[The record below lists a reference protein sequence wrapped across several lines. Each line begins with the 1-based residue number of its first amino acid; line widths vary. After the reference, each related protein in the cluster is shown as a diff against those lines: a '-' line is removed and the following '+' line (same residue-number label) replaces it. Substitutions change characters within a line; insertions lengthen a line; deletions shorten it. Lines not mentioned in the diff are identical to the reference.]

1 MSEQAVQEVAL
12 RVALERAIARQS
24 DDYDRRAR
32 QYADRLTGTKL
43 EKTQVRGLETLAST
57 TDKVSDITDWLKLR
71 VGRDAGRDR
80 WAKEGIG
87 RDLVTELEGLRRDAK
102 EVVDKLRV
110 GEGRVGEG
118 RVGEGRVGEGRVGEG
133 RVGEGRVGEGRVGEG
148 RVGEGSA
155 FTYPMDPDL
164 ERQVHLRLC
173 REFLKHLA
181 AHFEYLKA
189 ERER

>member
-12 RVALERAIARQS
+12 RVALERAIARKSDEYDQS
-24 DDYDRRAR
+24 ARR
-32 QYADRLTGTKL
+32 YADQLVGTKL
-43 EKTQVRGLETLAST
+43 DKTQIRGLETLAST

-71 VGRDAGRDR
+71 VGRDSKREG

-87 RDLVTELEGLRRDAK
+87 RDLVNELEGLRNDAK
-102 EVVDKLRV
+102 RIVDELRA
-110 GEGRVGEG
+110 GEGT
-118 RVGEGRVGEGRVGEG
+118 
-133 RVGEGRVGEGRVGEG
+133 
-148 RVGEGSA
+148 A
-155 FTYPMDPDL
+155 FAYPVDPDL

-189 ERER
+189 EQER

>member
-12 RVALERAIARQS
+12 RVALERAIARKS
-24 DDYDRRAR
+24 DGYDQRAR
-32 QYADRLTGTKL
+32 QYADQLVGTKL
-43 EKTQVRGLETLAST
+43 DKTQIRGLETLAGT

-71 VGRDAGRDR
+71 VGRDSGRER

-87 RDLVTELEGLRRDAK
+87 RDLVNQLEGLRNDAK
-102 EVVDKLRV
+102 KIAQGL
-110 GEGRVGEG
+110 GRG
-118 RVGEGRVGEGRVGEG
+118 
-133 RVGEGRVGEGRVGEG
+133 
-148 RVGEGSA
+148 
-155 FTYPMDPDL
+155 DPDL

-189 ERER
+189 EE

>member
-12 RVALERAIARQS
+12 RVAMERAIARKSDEYDQS
-24 DDYDRRAR
+24 ARR
-32 QYADRLTGTKL
+32 YADQLVGTKL
-43 EKTQVRGLETLAST
+43 DKTQIRGLETLAST

-71 VGRDAGRDR
+71 VGRDSGRDR

-87 RDLVTELEGLRRDAK
+87 RDLVNELEGLRNDARRI
-102 EVVDKLRV
+102 VDELRA
-110 GEGRVGEG
+110 GEGT
-118 RVGEGRVGEGRVGEG
+118 
-133 RVGEGRVGEGRVGEG
+133 
-148 RVGEGSA
+148 A
-155 FTYPMDPDL
+155 FAYPVDPDL

-189 ERER
+189 EQER

>member
-12 RVALERAIARQS
+12 RVALERAIARKSDEYDQS
-24 DDYDRRAR
+24 ARR
-32 QYADRLTGTKL
+32 YADQLVGTKL
-43 EKTQVRGLETLAST
+43 DKTQIRGLETLAST

-71 VGRDAGRDR
+71 VGRDSGRDR

-87 RDLVTELEGLRRDAK
+87 RDLVNELEGLRNDARRI
-102 EVVDKLRV
+102 VDELRA
-110 GEGRVGEG
+110 GEGT
-118 RVGEGRVGEGRVGEG
+118 
-133 RVGEGRVGEGRVGEG
+133 
-148 RVGEGSA
+148 A
-155 FTYPMDPDL
+155 FAYPVDPDL

-189 ERER
+189 EQER

>member
-12 RVALERAIARQS
+12 RVALERAIARKS
-24 DDYDRRAR
+24 DDYDQSARR
-32 QYADRLTGTKL
+32 YADQLVGTKL
-43 EKTQVRGLETLAST
+43 DKTQIRGLETLAST

-71 VGRDAGRDR
+71 IGRDSGRDR
-80 WAKEGIG
+80 WAQEGIG
-87 RDLVTELEGLRRDAK
+87 RDLVNELEGLRRDAK
-102 EVVDKLRV
+102 EIVDKLRV

-118 RVGEGRVGEGRVGEG
+118 NA
-133 RVGEGRVGEGRVGEG
+133 
-148 RVGEGSA
+148 SA
-155 FTYPMDPDL
+155 YPVDPDL

>member
-12 RVALERAIARQS
+12 RVALERAIARKS
-24 DDYDRRAR
+24 DGYDQRAR
-32 QYADRLTGTKL
+32 QYADQLVGTKL
-43 EKTQVRGLETLAST
+43 DKTQIRGLETLAST

-71 VGRDAGRDR
+71 VGRDSKREG

-87 RDLVTELEGLRRDAK
+87 RDLVNELEGLRNDARRI
-102 EVVDKLRV
+102 VDELRA
-110 GEGRVGEG
+110 GEGT
-118 RVGEGRVGEGRVGEG
+118 
-133 RVGEGRVGEGRVGEG
+133 
-148 RVGEGSA
+148 A
-155 FTYPMDPDL
+155 FAYLVDPDL

-189 ERER
+189 EQER

>member
-12 RVALERAIARQS
+12 RVALERAIARKSDEYDQS
-24 DDYDRRAR
+24 AR
-32 QYADRLTGTKL
+32 QYAYQLVGTKL
-43 EKTQVRGLETLAST
+43 DKTQVRGLETLAST

-71 VGRDAGRDR
+71 VGRDAGRDH

-87 RDLVTELEGLRRDAK
+87 RDLVTELEGLRNDAK
-102 EVVDKLRV
+102 KIVQELSQR
-110 GEGRVGEG
+110 
-118 RVGEGRVGEGRVGEG
+118 
-133 RVGEGRVGEGRVGEG
+133 
-148 RVGEGSA
+148 
-155 FTYPMDPDL
+155 DPDL

-189 ERER
+189 EQER

>member
-12 RVALERAIARQS
+12 RVALERAIARKSDEYDQS
-24 DDYDRRAR
+24 ARR
-32 QYADRLTGTKL
+32 YADQLVGTKL
-43 EKTQVRGLETLAST
+43 DKTQIRGLETLAST

-71 VGRDAGRDR
+71 VGRDSKREG

-87 RDLVTELEGLRRDAK
+87 RDLVNELEGLRNDAK
-102 EVVDKLRV
+102 RIVDELRA
-110 GEGRVGEG
+110 GEGT
-118 RVGEGRVGEGRVGEG
+118 
-133 RVGEGRVGEGRVGEG
+133 
-148 RVGEGSA
+148 A
-155 FTYPMDPDL
+155 FAYPVDPDL

>member
-12 RVALERAIARQS
+12 RVALERAIARKS
-24 DDYDRRAR
+24 DDYDQSAR
-32 QYADRLTGTKL
+32 QYAGQLVGTKL
-43 EKTQVRGLETLAST
+43 DKTQVHGLETLAST

-71 VGRDAGRDR
+71 VGRDSKREG

-87 RDLVTELEGLRRDAK
+87 RDLVSKLEGLRRDAK
-102 EVVDKLRV
+102 EIVDKLRV
-110 GEGRVGEG
+110 GEGT
-118 RVGEGRVGEGRVGEG
+118 
-133 RVGEGRVGEGRVGEG
+133 
-148 RVGEGSA
+148 A
-155 FTYPMDPDL
+155 FAYQVDPDL

-189 ERER
+189 E

>member
-12 RVALERAIARQS
+12 RVALERAIARKS
-24 DDYDRRAR
+24 DEYDQIARR
-32 QYADRLTGTKL
+32 YADQLVGTKL
-43 EKTQVRGLETLAST
+43 DKTQIRGLETLAST

-71 VGRDAGRDR
+71 VGRDSGRDR

-87 RDLVTELEGLRRDAK
+87 RDLVNELEGLRNDAK
-102 EVVDKLRV
+102 KIVQGL
-110 GEGRVGEG
+110 GQG
-118 RVGEGRVGEGRVGEG
+118 
-133 RVGEGRVGEGRVGEG
+133 
-148 RVGEGSA
+148 
-155 FTYPMDPDL
+155 DPDL